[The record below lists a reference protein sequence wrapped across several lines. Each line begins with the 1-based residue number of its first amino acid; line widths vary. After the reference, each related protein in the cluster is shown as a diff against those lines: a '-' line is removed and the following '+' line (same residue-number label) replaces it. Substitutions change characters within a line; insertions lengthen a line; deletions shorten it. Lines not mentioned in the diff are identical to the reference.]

1 MMGRVIARIVEW
13 SRAHA
18 ILVIAAALALAIA
31 SGFYATSRIAVDTDL
46 DKLISSN
53 LRWRQLA
60 QQIDKAFPQKVNLLV
75 IVVDGKTP
83 DQTEDAAVALTNKLR
98 SEPTLFRDVRLPD
111 LNKFF
116 RQNGLLFLPK
126 AQVQDY
132 ANQMIAAQ
140 PFLGTLAA
148 DPSLRGVFGIVGLM
162 AQGVQQGE
170 VQPRDIAAA
179 LHGVQRVAESTLAGD
194 YAPLSWQTM
203 LSNTAPAPEDLRR
216 IILTQPV
223 LDYQSLAPG
232 ANAVN
237 AVRRAAAEL
246 GLTPARGVR
255 VRVTGSVALDD
266 DQLATLAKGAGF
278 STALSLGL
286 LCLWLLLALRSL
298 RIFIAI
304 IVTLTAG
311 LALTTAFAVLAIGP
325 FNPISVAFAV
335 LFVGISV
342 DLGIQFSVRYRDERY
357 RVGDLNEALTRAARG
372 IGRAMTVAALAAGV
386 GFFSFIPTDYSGV
399 SELGWIAGVGMIIA
413 LVLNLTLLPAL
424 VALLHP
430 RGEPRAVGFAWARA
444 ADRLL
449 IRRRGIV
456 LAGAAIVAVA
466 CLATVPRIR
475 FNFNPL
481 DLQDQKSE
489 SVATLND
496 LMSDPM
502 NTPYTIEILT
512 PSPDAAASL
521 AKQLDALSEVDQT
534 ITISS
539 FVPDDQDAKLAI
551 LTDARTLLA
560 PTLSPA
566 PAIIKP
572 PPTDREIL
580 DAIRATDAELKK
592 ITNRYAA
599 AERLAHTLDLLL
611 AKGTRTL
618 PLLKANLSD
627 EIPNRL
633 QDVRLALD
641 AQKVTLDN
649 IPPAVKRDWVAA
661 DGRALVDV
669 YPKGDPRDA
678 GTLRRF
684 VDAVR
689 AVAPDATG
697 SPVTIQESARTVTHA
712 FVTAGVIAIVAIAL
726 LLMVVL
732 RRARDM
738 AVVLL
743 PLLLAG
749 LLTLATTV
757 LFDLPLN
764 YANIIAMPL
773 LLGIGVSFDIYFV
786 MRWRAGSSELLQSST
801 ARAILF
807 SALTT
812 GTAFGSLA
820 LSNHPGTASMGALL
834 TISLGYTLLCTFI
847 VLPALLG
854 PPPAN
859 PD

>member
-1 MMGRVIARIVEW
+1 MMGRVIARVVEW
-13 SRAHA
+13 SRANA
-18 ILVIAAALALAIA
+18 IVVVAATLALAIVA
-31 SGFYATSRIAVDTDL
+31 GFYSASRITVDTDL
-46 DKLISSN
+46 DKLIAPN
-53 LRWRQLA
+53 LPWRQRV
-60 QQIDKAFPQKVNLLV
+60 QEMDKAFPQKIDLLV
-75 IVVDGKTP
+75 IVIDGKTP
-83 DQTEDAAVALTNKLR
+83 DQAEDAAIALVAKLR
-98 SEPTLFRDVRLPD
+98 SEPAIFHDVRLPD
-111 LNKFF
+111 LNGFF
-116 RQNGLLFLPK
+116 RRNGMLFLPK

-140 PFLGTLAA
+140 PFLGSLAA
-148 DPSLRGVFGIVGLM
+148 DPSLRAVFGVVRLM
-162 AQGVQQGE
+162 AQGVQQGA
-170 VQPRDIAAA
+170 VPPRDVSTALNAVQRAAA
-179 LHGVQRVAESTLAGD
+179 SALAGENE
-194 YAPLSWQTM
+194 PLSWQTL
-203 LSNTAPAPEDLRR
+203 LSGTAPAPNDLRR
-216 IILTQPV
+216 IVLTQAT
-223 LDYQSLAPG
+223 LDYKALTPG
-232 ANAVN
+232 ETAID
-237 AVRRAAAEL
+237 AVRKAAAEL
-246 GLTPARGVR
+246 GLTPDRGVR
-255 VRVTGSVALDD
+255 VRITGSVALND

-298 RIFIAI
+298 RIFAAI
-304 IVTLTAG
+304 VLTLAVG
-311 LALTTAFAVLAIGP
+311 LCATTAFAVLAIGP

-357 RVGDLNEALTRAARG
+357 RVGDLTDALTRAAYG
-372 IGRAMTVAALAAGV
+372 IGRPMAVAALAAGV
-386 GFFSFIPTDYSGV
+386 GFFSFVPTDYSGV
-399 SELGWIAGVGMIIA
+399 SDLGWIAGVGMMIA

-424 VALLHP
+424 VALLRP
-430 RGEPRAVGFAWARA
+430 RGEPRPVGFAWAGA

-449 IRRRGIV
+449 IRRRAAV
-456 LAGAAIVAVA
+456 LTGAAIIAVA
-466 CLATVPRIR
+466 CLFALPRIR
-475 FNFNPL
+475 FDFNPL
-481 DLQDQKSE
+481 DLQNQKSE

-496 LMSDPM
+496 LMSDPT
-502 NTPYTIEILT
+502 NTPYTIDVLT
-512 PSPDAAASL
+512 PSPGAAAAL
-521 AKQLDALSEVDQT
+521 AKRLDALPEVDQT

-539 FVPDDQDAKLAI
+539 FVPDDQDANLAI
-551 LTDARTLLA
+551 LADAKTLLG

-566 PAIIKP
+566 TIKP
-572 PPTDREIL
+572 PPTDQEIL

-592 ITNRYAA
+592 ITNRFAT
-599 AERLAHTLDLLL
+599 AERLAHTLDAVL
-611 AKGTRTL
+611 AKGTRAL
-618 PLLKANLSD
+618 PLLKTNLAD

-649 IPPAVKRDWVAA
+649 IPPEVKRDWVTA
-661 DGRALVDV
+661 DGRALVEV
-669 YPKGDPRDA
+669 YPKGDTHDNDV
-678 GTLRRF
+678 LRRF

-697 SPVTIQESARTVTHA
+697 SPVTIQESARTVTSA
-712 FVTAGVIAIVAIAL
+712 FITAGIIALVAIAL
-726 LLMVVL
+726 LLLVVL
-732 RRARDM
+732 RRIRDV
-738 AVVLL
+738 ALVLM

-764 YANIIAMPL
+764 YANIIALPL

-786 MRWRAGSSELLQSST
+786 MRWRAGNHDLLQSST

-834 TISLGYTLLCTFI
+834 TISLGYTLLCTFA

-854 PPPAN
+854 PAPAK

>member
-1 MMGRVIARIVEW
+1 MMGRIIARIVEW

-18 ILVIAAALALAIA
+18 VIVVAAALALAIA
-31 SGFYATSRIAVDTDL
+31 SGFYAASRVTVDTDL
-46 DKLISSN
+46 DKLISAN
-53 LRWRQLA
+53 LPWRKLA
-60 QQIDKAFPQKVNLLV
+60 QEMDKAFPQKTDLLV

-83 DQTEDAAVALTNKLR
+83 DQTEDAAIALADKLR
-98 SEPTLFRDVRLPD
+98 SEPTIFRDVRLPD

-116 RQNGLLFLPK
+116 RRNGLLFLPK
-126 AQVQDY
+126 TQVQDY

-140 PFLGTLAA
+140 PFLGSLAA
-148 DPSLRGVFGIVGLM
+148 DPSLRGVFGIVDLM
-162 AQGVQQGE
+162 VQAVQQGA
-170 VQPRDIAAA
+170 VQPRDISAA
-179 LHGVQRVAESTLAGD
+179 LHGVQHAAENTLSGT

-203 LSNTAPAPEDLRR
+203 LSNTAPTPDDLRR
-216 IILTQPV
+216 IVLTQAA
-223 LDYQSLAPG
+223 LDYKSLTPG
-232 ANAVN
+232 ADAID
-237 AVRRAAAEL
+237 AIRSAATEL
-246 GLTPARGVR
+246 GLTPDRGVR
-255 VRVTGSVALDD
+255 VRITGSVALDD

-298 RIFIAI
+298 RIFVAI
-304 IVTLTAG
+304 IVTLTVG
-311 LALTTAFAVLAIGP
+311 LAATTAFAVLAIGP

-357 RVGDLNEALTRAARG
+357 RVGDLTEALTRAARG
-372 IGRAMTVAALAAGV
+372 IGRAMAVAALSAGV
-386 GFFSFIPTDYSGV
+386 GFFAFIPTDYSGV

-424 VALLHP
+424 IALMRP
-430 RGEPRAVGFAWARA
+430 RGEPRPVGFAWARA

-449 IRRRGIV
+449 LRRRSAV
-456 LAGAAIVAVA
+456 LIGAAIVAVL
-466 CLATVPRIR
+466 CLVTVPYIH
-475 FNFNPL
+475 FDFNPL
-481 DLQDQKSE
+481 DLQNQGSE

-502 NTPYTIEILT
+502 NTPYTIDILT
-512 PSPDAAASL
+512 PSPTAAAAL
-521 AKQLDALSEVDQT
+521 AKQLDALPEVDQT

-539 FVPDDQDAKLAI
+539 FVPNDQDAKLAI
-551 LTDARTLLA
+551 IADARTLLA

-566 PAIIKP
+566 NVKT
-572 PPTDREIL
+572 PPTDSEIL
-580 DAIRATDAELKK
+580 DAMRTTDGELKK
-592 ITNRYAA
+592 ITSRYAG
-599 AERLAHTLDLLL
+599 AERVARVLDALL
-611 AKGTRTL
+611 AKKTSPL

-649 IPPAVKRDWVAA
+649 IPPAVKRDWVTA
-661 DGRALVDV
+661 DGRALVEV
-669 YPKGDPRDA
+669 YPKGDPRDN
-678 GTLRRF
+678 TVLRRF
-684 VDAVR
+684 VKAVR
-689 AVAPDATG
+689 AIAPDATG
-697 SPVTIQESARTVTHA
+697 SPVTIQESARTVTRA
-712 FVTAGVIAIVAIAL
+712 FVTAGIIAVAAIAL
-726 LLMVVL
+726 LLLIVL
-732 RRARDM
+732 RRARDV
-738 AVVLL
+738 AVVLV

-757 LFDLPLN
+757 VFDLPLN
-764 YANIIAMPL
+764 YANIIALPL
-773 LLGIGVSFDIYFV
+773 LLGVGVSFDIYFV

-834 TISLGYTLLCTFI
+834 TISLGYTLLCTFV

-854 PPPAN
+854 PPPVKT
-859 PD
+859 D